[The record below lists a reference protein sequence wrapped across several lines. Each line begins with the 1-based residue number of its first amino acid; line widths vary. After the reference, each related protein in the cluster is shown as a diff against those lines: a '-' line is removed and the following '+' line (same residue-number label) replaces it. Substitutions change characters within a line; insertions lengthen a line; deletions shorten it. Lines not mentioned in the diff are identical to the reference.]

1 MKFKYETIVG
11 AEDFNSL
18 FLPQRQA
25 IDKMKYIP
33 PFPMKKLSLAIF
45 LIVFSSTAFSRTK
58 KEYST
63 VDTSCPCLNI
73 YGNHKIDY
81 YVVDGSLIEGEK
93 VDTVLSKISPK
104 KLEVIKYADAN
115 CNCIYLLFVQ
125 TKKGMKLK
133 RQIPITLNELENHL
147 HNK

>member
-1 MKFKYETIVG
+1 
-11 AEDFNSL
+11 
-18 FLPQRQA
+18 
-25 IDKMKYIP
+25 
-33 PFPMKKLSLAIF
+33 MKKLFLAFF

-63 VDTSCPCLNI
+63 VDTLCPCLNI

-81 YVVDGSLIEGEK
+81 YVVDGSLIEGGK

-125 TKKGMKLK
+125 TKKGKKLK
-133 RQIPITLNELENHL
+133 KQIPITLRELEDRL

>member
-1 MKFKYETIVG
+1 
-11 AEDFNSL
+11 
-18 FLPQRQA
+18 
-25 IDKMKYIP
+25 MKYIP
-33 PFPMKKLSLAIF
+33 SFPLKKLF
-45 LIVFSSTAFSRTK
+45 LIAILIISSLSAFSRAKRT
-58 KEYST
+58 YST

-81 YVVDGSLIEGEK
+81 YVVDGSLIEGGK

-125 TKKGMKLK
+125 TKKGKKLK
-133 RQIPITLNELENHL
+133 KQIPITLRELEDRLNE
-147 HNK
+147 K

>member
-1 MKFKYETIVG
+1 
-11 AEDFNSL
+11 
-18 FLPQRQA
+18 
-25 IDKMKYIP
+25 
-33 PFPMKKLSLAIF
+33 MKKLFLAFF
-45 LIVFSSTAFSRTK
+45 LIVFSSIAFSRTK
-58 KEYST
+58 KAYST
-63 VDTSCPCLNI
+63 ADTSCPCLNI

-81 YVVDGSLIEGEK
+81 YVVDGSLIEGGK

-133 RQIPITLNELENHL
+133 RQIPITLRELEDRLNE
-147 HNK
+147 K

>member
-1 MKFKYETIVG
+1 MRWFHTDYVIW
-11 AEDFNSL
+11 SQIHWWL
-18 FLPQRQA
+18 FLSSV
-25 IDKMKYIP
+25 INLT
-33 PFPMKKLSLAIF
+33 MKKLFLAIF
-45 LIVFSSTAFSRTK
+45 LIVFSSIAFSRTK
-58 KEYST
+58 KGYST

-81 YVVDGSLIEGEK
+81 YVVDGSLIEGGK

-133 RQIPITLNELENHL
+133 RQIPITLMELEDRL

>member
-1 MKFKYETIVG
+1 
-11 AEDFNSL
+11 
-18 FLPQRQA
+18 
-25 IDKMKYIP
+25 
-33 PFPMKKLSLAIF
+33 MKKLFLAIF

-125 TKKGMKLK
+125 TKKGIKLK
-133 RQIPITLNELENHL
+133 RQIPITLRELGNRL
-147 HNK
+147 NNK